1 VLIMASEMA
10 VTEPQP
16 RGQVKTYRMR
26 GAPPIDGPPSHEGA
40 TLEFLARRLASLKD
54 FEFGGEF
61 DGEARPAADIYLI
74 PTDTLL
80 QSRAAELGISRE
92 SQFFGGCVSEPFIT
106 TKSITHP
113 LLPDGVAPIGW
124 RPSFAQAVAKVVL
137 GGFSVFSRKDARR
150 AAEQLLA
157 HGPVR
162 LKPAL
167 GVGGSGQVR
176 IDDSGDI
183 DAALDTLDDDA
194 LALFGAVLEEHLEE
208 VITYSVGQVHT
219 GDFRIAYYGIQR
231 LTANH
236 QGEAVY
242 GGSTLRVLRGDLQ
255 DLRQLDLSPEIALAV
270 EQACRYNMAAN
281 AFLDGFFASRRNY
294 DIAQGIDARG
304 ERRSGVLEQSWRLG
318 GATPAE
324 VAALEAFKADP
335 SLRAVQASC
344 CEVYNTDPAPAEA
357 TVSFS
362 GIDPRVGALTK
373 YSWLEAHEYSA
384 H

>member
-1 VLIMASEMA
+1 MASEMA
-10 VTEPQP
+10 VKEPRT
-16 RGQVKTYRMR
+16 RGLVQTYRMR
-26 GAPPIDGPPSHEGA
+26 GAPPPGGPPCHEAA
-40 TLEFLARRLASLKD
+40 TLDFVARRLAHLKGLD
-54 FEFGGEF
+54 FGGEF
-61 DGEARPAADIYLI
+61 DGNTQGMTDLYLI

-80 QSRAAELGISRE
+80 QSRASELGISRE
-92 SQFFGGCVSEPFIT
+92 SQLFGGCVSEPFVA

-137 GGFSVFSRKDARR
+137 DGYSVFSRKDARR
-150 AAEQLLA
+150 AAEQLLTS
-157 HGPVR
+157 GPVR

-167 GVGGSGQVR
+167 GVGGGGQIR
-176 IDDSGDI
+176 IDGIGDI

-194 LALFGAVLEEHLEE
+194 LALYGAVMERHLED
-208 VITYSVGQVHT
+208 VITYSVGQVHV
-219 GDFRIAYYGIQR
+219 GELRIAYYGIQR

-236 QGEAVY
+236 QGDAVY
-242 GGSTLRVLRGDLQ
+242 GGSTLRVMRGDLQ
-255 DLRQLDLSPEIALAV
+255 DLKRLDLSPDIALAV
-270 EQACRYNMAAN
+270 EQACRYNIAAN

-304 ERRSGVLEQSWRLG
+304 ERRSGVLEQSWRVG
-318 GATPAE
+318 GASPAE
-324 VAALEAFKADP
+324 VAALEALKSEP

-344 CEVYNTDPAPAEA
+344 CEVYNNDSTPVGA

-373 YSWLEAHEYSA
+373 YSTLEAHEYSA
-384 H
+384 D